1 MIGQT
6 AIANYLKFSGHKSI
20 DLKVALIDCDGIL
33 YDSMK
38 NHTRAWVKLMK
49 KNGIKCTRDEF
60 YLYDGMTGAGIIK
73 LMFKKGVGKNITD
86 DEAWEL
92 YKVKGRYL
100 KELGEIPVMP
110 GALEMLTKL
119 KEAGIERV
127 LVTGSREPSVLE
139 RIDNDFP
146 ELFSEKRVTAHDTR
160 HGKPNP
166 EPYLKGMAKAE
177 AKPNQ
182 CIVIENAPLGVQAG
196 HAAGCFTIG
205 ITTGPISE
213 KELTK
218 AGADIVFK
226 SMEDFVAAL
235 PELIADFK
243 ETTR

>member
-1 MIGQT
+1 MIGKN
-6 AIANYLKFSGHKSI
+6 AITNYLKFSGHKAI
-20 DLKVALIDCDGIL
+20 ECKVALIDCDGIL
-33 YDSMK
+33 FDSMK

-60 YLYDGMTGAGIIK
+60 YLYEGMTGAGIIK
-73 LMFKKGVGKNITD
+73 HMFKKGAGKNITD

-92 YKVKGRYL
+92 YKVKGRYF
-100 KELGEIPVMP
+100 KELGEVPVMP
-110 GALEMLTKL
+110 GAPAMLETL

-139 RIDNDFP
+139 RIDSDFP
-146 ELFSEKRVTAHDTR
+146 GLFSEKRVTAHDTK

-166 EPYLKGMAKAE
+166 EPYLKGIAKAD

-196 HAAGCFTIG
+196 HSAGCFTIG
-205 ITTGPISE
+205 ITTGPIAE
-213 KELTK
+213 KELLK

-226 SMEDFVAAL
+226 SMDDFVASL
-235 PELIADFK
+235 PELINDFK

>member
-1 MIGQT
+1 
-6 AIANYLKFSGHKSI
+6 
-20 DLKVALIDCDGIL
+20 
-33 YDSMK
+33 
-38 NHTRAWVKLMK
+38 
-49 KNGIKCTRDEF
+49 
-60 YLYDGMTGAGIIK
+60 
-73 LMFKKGVGKNITD
+73 
-86 DEAWEL
+86 
-92 YKVKGRYL
+92 
-100 KELGEIPVMP
+100 
-110 GALEMLTKL
+110 MLF
-119 KEAGIERV
+119 R
-127 LVTGSREPSVLE
+127 SEPSVLE